1 MNNDDKELYS
11 DTKGTGPISS
21 IVFSIITIVL
31 MWFVSNLVH

>member
-11 DTKGTGPISS
+11 DIKGIGPISS
-21 IVFSIITIVL
+21 IVFSIVTVVL